1 MVNNA
6 EELKRLIDDHAEMVE
21 KAGNIANG
29 WNFIATSIEYDN
41 RGNLVV
47 HGDEYCRGYI
57 DPASSYSFPISW
69 MFMDPEQLSKA
80 KEEKARAD
88 KMARQEWEKQ
98 KAEREAA
105 EAEAKDKAEYERL
118 RAKYGN

>member
-6 EELKRLIDDHAEMVE
+6 KELKRLIDDHAEMVE

-47 HGDEYCRGYI
+47 HGD
-57 DPASSYSFPISW
+57 PTSSYSFPISW

-88 KMARQEWEKQ
+88 KIARQEREKQ
-98 KAEREAA
+98 EAERKAA